1 MADAVPPAAAARL
14 LAAAADAVLLVDD
27 GRVVRV
33 WPDVGL
39 PPAGVPLAG
48 LPLAQL
54 VHPDDDLPLPPPP
67 GTVARLRL
75 RGGEHRWCEVTGS
88 RDPDGGCWLA
98 ARDVHERVEREHDL
112 GRRLART
119 LQAVDATIDGLAVYQ
134 ARRDAQGAVD
144 GLELTF
150 INAAGAR
157 SFAGHPAGLVGR
169 DLADFLPCSRQNG
182 LWDALVAALESGQ
195 PVPVRL
201 EGSGGSWRGVAE
213 TIQVGLDP
221 DTVVSSWRDVTEM
234 VEQQQLLA
242 RAYEETASARAALQ
256 AALDATT
263 DSFAVYGLERDES
276 GAVAR
281 IVVRLANAAAAE
293 PLGFSPG
300 DLVGHDLLE
309 AFPELQACGLWEAI
323 VDSADSGEGRRH
335 RVHIQDGAG
344 VWQASFDNTI
354 APVGEDEV
362 VVTWRDVTRDEQGR
376 RHLEQTR
383 SQAEHAATHDHLT
396 GLPNRALL
404 QQRLQEALDAPGDG
418 LVGVVFC
425 DLDEFKAVNDTYGH
439 HAGDLVLIAVAQR
452 LHLLTRHGETAAR
465 LSGDEFVLLLRD
477 LPDGWHP
484 EEFLRRAD
492 RAVRRPVD
500 VGPAVV
506 TPSASLGVVLVDP
519 RLDERSPKTVLEEA
533 DRAMYQV
540 KRQRSAVQSGGAVH
554 P

>member
-1 MADAVPPAAAARL
+1 MTDAVPPAAAARL
-14 LAAAADAVLLVDD
+14 LAATADAVVLLDD
-27 GRVVRV
+27 GRVVRS
-33 WPDVGL
+33 WPADVLGDH
-39 PPAGVPLAG
+39 PLAG
-48 LPLAQL
+48 LPLAEL

-67 GTVARLRL
+67 RTVARLRL
-75 RGGEHRWCEVTGS
+75 RRGEHRWVELTAAA
-88 RDPDGGCWLA
+88 DPDGGCWLA
-98 ARDVHERVEREHDL
+98 VRDVHERIERERDL
-112 GRRLART
+112 ERQLRRT
-119 LQAVDATIDGLAVYQ
+119 LQVVDATIDGLAVYR
-134 ARRDAQGAVD
+134 ARRDAQGAVT
-144 GLELTF
+144 GLVLTF

-157 SFAGHPAGLVGR
+157 GFAGDPTTLVGR
-169 DLADFLPCSRQNG
+169 DLADFLPRSRTNG
-182 LWDALVAALESGQ
+182 LWEALVAALETGQ
-195 PVPVRL
+195 PVSVRL
-201 EGSGGSWRGVAE
+201 DGSGESWAGVTE
-213 TIQVGLDP
+213 SIQVRLDA
-221 DTVVSSWRDVTEM
+221 DTVVSSWRDVTET
-234 VEQQQLLA
+234 VQQQELLA

-263 DSFAVYGLERDES
+263 DSFAVYGLVRDDA

-281 IVVRLANAAAAE
+281 IVVRLANTAAAE
-293 PLGFSPG
+293 PLGFSPQ

-309 AFPELQACGLWEAI
+309 AFPDLKSCGLWEAI

-335 RVHIQDGAG
+335 RAHIQDENGE
-344 VWQASFDNTI
+344 WRASFDNTI

-404 QQRLQEALDAPGDG
+404 ENRLREALDAPGDG

-439 HAGDLVLIAVAQR
+439 HAGDLVLTAVAQR

-477 LPDGWHP
+477 LPSGWRP
-484 EEFLRRAD
+484 EDFLRRAD

-519 RLDERSPKTVLEEA
+519 HGDARSPKALLEEA
-533 DRAMYQV
+533 DRAMYEV
-540 KRQRSAVQSGGAVH
+540 KRRRSAVQAGGGSH

>member
-1 MADAVPPAAAARL
+1 MTGSVPPAAAARL
-14 LAAAADAVLLVDD
+14 LAATADVVLLVED
-27 GRVVRV
+27 GRIVRS
-33 WPDVGL
+33 WPDAL
-39 PPAGVPLAG
+39 PAG

-75 RGGEHRWCEVTGS
+75 QGGDHRWCEVTGTQ
-88 RDPDGGCWLA
+88 DPGGTDEPGGACWLA
-98 ARDVHERVEREHDL
+98 VHDAHQRIERERDL
-112 GRRLART
+112 ERRLRQT
-119 LQAVDATIDGLAVYQ
+119 LQAVDATIDGLAVYR
-134 ARRDAQGAVD
+134 ARRDAGGAVTR
-144 GLELTF
+144 LELTF

-157 SFAGHPAGLVGR
+157 GFAGDRASLVGR
-169 DLADFLPCSRQNG
+169 DLTEFLPNSRENG
-182 LWDALVAALESGQ
+182 LWNALVAALESGQ
-195 PVPVRL
+195 PVLVRL
-201 EGSGGSWRGVAE
+201 QGSGEPGSGV
-213 TIQVGLDP
+213 TDSIQARLDA

-234 VEQQQLLA
+234 VQQQELLA
-242 RAYEETASARAALQ
+242 RAYDETASARAALQ
-256 AALDATT
+256 AALDATS
-263 DSFAVYGLERDES
+263 DSFAVYGLERNES
-276 GAVAR
+276 GGVER
-281 IVVRLANAAAAE
+281 IVVRLANTAAAE
-293 PLGFSPG
+293 PLGFSPD
-300 DLVGHDLLE
+300 DLVGHDLLD
-309 AFPELQACGLWEAI
+309 AFPDLRSCGLWEAI

-335 RVHIQDGAG
+335 RVHVQDGDG

-404 QQRLQEALDAPGDG
+404 EHRLQEALDAPGEG

-439 HAGDLVLIAVAQR
+439 LAGDLVLTAVAQR

-477 LPDGWHP
+477 LPARWRA

-500 VGPAVV
+500 VGPALV

-519 RLDERSPKTVLEEA
+519 RGDERSPKALLEQA

-540 KRQRSAVQSGGAVH
+540 KRQRSAVQTSGTGH

>member
-1 MADAVPPAAAARL
+1 MTDTVPPGAAARL
-14 LAAAADAVLLVDD
+14 LAATADAVLLVED
-27 GRVVRV
+27 GRVVRS
-33 WPDVGL
+33 WPDDDVADL
-39 PPAGVPLAG
+39 PLTG
-48 LPLAQL
+48 LPLAQI
-54 VHPDDDLPLPPPP
+54 VHPDDDLPFPPPRR
-67 GTVARLRL
+67 TIARLRL
-75 RGGEHRWCEVTGS
+75 RGDEHRWFEVTSAG
-88 RDPDGGCWLA
+88 DPGGGCWLA
-98 ARDVHERVEREHDL
+98 ARDVHERVERERDL
-112 GRRLART
+112 ERRLARP
-119 LQAVDATIDGLAVYQ
+119 LQGVD
-134 ARRDAQGAVD
+134 
-144 GLELTF
+144 
-150 INAAGAR
+150 
-157 SFAGHPAGLVGR
+157 
-169 DLADFLPCSRQNG
+169 
-182 LWDALVAALESGQ
+182 
-195 PVPVRL
+195 
-201 EGSGGSWRGVAE
+201 
-213 TIQVGLDP
+213 
-221 DTVVSSWRDVTEM
+221 

-293 PLGFSPG
+293 PLGFSPE

-309 AFPELQACGLWEAI
+309 VFPELQSCGLWEAI

-335 RVHIQDGAG
+335 RVHIQDDDG

-404 QQRLQEALDAPGDG
+404 EQRLREALDAPGEG

-439 HAGDLVLIAVAQR
+439 HAGDLVLSAVAQR

-465 LSGDEFVLLLRD
+465 LAGDEFVLLLRD
-477 LPDGWHP
+477 LPPGWHP

-492 RAVRRPVD
+492 RCVRRPVD

-519 RLDERSPKTVLEEA
+519 RIDDRSPKALLDEA

-540 KRQRSAVQSGGAVH
+540 KRQRSAMQISGATH